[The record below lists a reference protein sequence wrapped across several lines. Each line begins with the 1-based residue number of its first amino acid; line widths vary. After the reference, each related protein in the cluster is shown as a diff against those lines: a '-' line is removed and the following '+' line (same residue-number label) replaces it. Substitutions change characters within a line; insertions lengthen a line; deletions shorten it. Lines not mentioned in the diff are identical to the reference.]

1 MALGY
6 IAAFS
11 ETLALAVI
19 ASDGL
24 PPLLDALTTEIED
37 HIKSASAWSLGQIGR
52 HTPNHAKA
60 VAEVNTL
67 QALVHCFIAKTSS
80 EDLQTKCKKALKG
93 ICDRLTYFPA
103 LDAVIQVSLH
113 RGFLCRV
120 FPFTIKKSS
129 ITWGKYIMLLQR
141 FRIEDIAWCT
151 RVSHN

>member
-103 LDAVIQVSLH
+103 LDAVIQVS
-113 RGFLCRV
+113 
-120 FPFTIKKSS
+120 
-129 ITWGKYIMLLQR
+129 
-141 FRIEDIAWCT
+141 
-151 RVSHN
+151 